1 MLASVAKTGGD
12 YGDALEFARK
22 KAELLHAAQQ
32 AGKQITPE
40 LAAEID
46 RLAQGYV
53 TAGLN
58 AEEAADK
65 MGRIKEQSE
74 RGKDA
79 LEDMF
84 GSIID
89 GSMSA
94 KEAVAQL
101 LIEIAKAQMLKGLM
115 GLPGMGGLTSA
126 IGGLLSFEG
135 GGYTGNG
142 SRTGGLD
149 GKGGRLAMV
158 HPRETI
164 IDHTKGQ
171 KARQRTELGTINFS
185 PVINAAPGVTPA
197 ELAMTLQVAR
207 HEYERDFPK
216 MLQKHMPDYNERY
229 A

>member
-1 MLASVAKTGGD
+1 
-12 YGDALEFARK
+12 
-22 KAELLHAAQQ
+22 
-32 AGKQITPE
+32 
-40 LAAEID
+40 
-46 RLAQGYV
+46 
-53 TAGLN
+53 
-58 AEEAADK
+58 